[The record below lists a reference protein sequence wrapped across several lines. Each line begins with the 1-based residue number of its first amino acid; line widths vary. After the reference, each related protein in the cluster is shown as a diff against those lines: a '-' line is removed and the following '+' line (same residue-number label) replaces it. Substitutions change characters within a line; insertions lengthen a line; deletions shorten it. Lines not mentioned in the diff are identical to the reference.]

1 VRPLPATRRARRL
14 AALGLALAFVAA
26 LPLVLSQQLV
36 GTIRKRSTP
45 ARPPWQELAIEPT
58 GGPRL
63 RAWLAEGD
71 PVRPAAVVVHGHN
84 DHLESQRGS
93 GERLHERGFTVLLP
107 DLRAH
112 GGSEGRYS
120 TLGGL
125 ERDDVRASLAELRRR
140 GHGRHGFL
148 LVGASMGAV
157 TVLRAA
163 AEEPDVGAVV
173 AEAPFDDYRSTVA
186 HHARLYYGMPAWF
199 PLVPA
204 AIALAEWRAGFDASE
219 VSAVDAARRTRAKL
233 LLILD
238 ENDARMPEP
247 VVRRVFDAHPGPK
260 RLWVAPGARHAGA
273 PSASGYW
280 ETVLGFVEG
289 ALQPASGL
297 NGTSR

>member
-1 VRPLPATRRARRL
+1 VRPLLASRRARRL
-14 AALGLALAFVAA
+14 AGLALVLAFVAS
-26 LPLVLSQQLV
+26 LPLLLSQQLV
-36 GTIRKRSTP
+36 GTIRKRSS
-45 ARPPWQELAIEPT
+45 AAQPPWRELAIEPS

-71 PVRPAAVVVHGHN
+71 PGRPAVVLVHGHN

-93 GERLHERGFTVLLP
+93 GERFHRGGFTVLLP

-112 GGSEGRYS
+112 GRSEGKYS
-120 TLGGL
+120 TLGGY

-140 GHGRHGFL
+140 GHGGHGFL
-148 LVGASMGAV
+148 LIGASMGAV

-163 AEEPDVGAVV
+163 AEEPDVSAVV
-173 AEAPFDDYRSTVA
+173 AEAPFDDYRSTVE

-204 AIALAEWRAGFDASE
+204 AIAVAEWRAGFDASE
-219 VSAVDAARRTRAKL
+219 VSAVEAARRTRARL

-238 ENDARMPEP
+238 EKDTRMPEP

-260 RLWVAPGARHAGA
+260 QLWVAPGARHAGA
-273 PSASGYW
+273 YSASGYW
-280 ETVLGFVEG
+280 ETVMGFVDG
-289 ALQPASGL
+289 APQPASGV
-297 NGTSR
+297 NGASR

>member
-1 VRPLPATRRARRL
+1 MRPFLATRRARRL
-14 AALGLALAFVAA
+14 AGLAFVLAFVAL

-36 GTIRKRSTP
+36 GTIRKRSS
-45 ARPPWQELAIEPT
+45 AAQLPWHELAITPS

-71 PVRPAAVVVHGHN
+71 PGRPAVVLVHGHN

-93 GERLHERGFTVLLP
+93 GERLHRGGYTVLLP

-112 GGSEGRYS
+112 GKSEGRYS

-125 ERDDVRASLAELRRR
+125 ECYDVRASLAELRRR
-140 GHGRHGFL
+140 GHGGHGFL
-148 LVGASMGAV
+148 LIGASMGAV
-157 TVLRAA
+157 SVLRAA
-163 AEEPDVGAVV
+163 AEEPEVSAVV
-173 AEAPFDDYRSTVA
+173 AEAPFDDYRSTVE

-204 AIALAEWRAGFDASE
+204 VIAVAEWRAGFDASE
-219 VSAVDAARRTRAKL
+219 VSAVEAARRTRAKL

-260 RLWVAPGARHAGA
+260 QLWVAPGAKHAGA
-273 PSASGYW
+273 SSVAGYW
-280 ETVLGFVEG
+280 ETVLPFVEG
-289 ALQPASGL
+289 APQPASGI

>member
-1 VRPLPATRRARRL
+1 LLATRRARRL
-14 AALGLALAFVAA
+14 AGLALAAAFVAS

-36 GTIRKRSTP
+36 GTFRKASSP
-45 ARPPWQELAIEPT
+45 ARPPWQELAIEPSS
-58 GGPRL
+58 GPRL

-71 PVRPAAVVVHGHN
+71 PGRPAAVLVHGHN

-93 GERLHERGFTVLLP
+93 GERLHRGGYTVLLP

-112 GGSEGRYS
+112 GGSGGQYS

-140 GHGRHGFL
+140 GHGGHGFVL
-148 LVGASMGAV
+148 IGASMGAV
-157 TVLRAA
+157 SVLRAA
-163 AEEPDVGAVV
+163 AEEPDVTAVV
-173 AEAPFDDYRSTVA
+173 AEAPFDDYRSTVE

-204 AIALAEWRAGFDASE
+204 AIAVAEWRAGFDASE
-219 VSAVDAARRTRAKL
+219 VSAVEAARRTRARL

-238 ENDARMPEP
+238 ENDPRMPES

-260 RLWVAPGARHAGA
+260 QLWVAPGARHAGA
-273 PSASGYW
+273 PSALGYW
-280 ETVLGFVEG
+280 ETVLGFVDG
-289 ALQPASGL
+289 APQPVSVVKGAS
-297 NGTSR
+297 R